1 MPLTW
6 HPPSGA
12 AVEFTG
18 MVETLEPENDPF
30 ASSPADA
37 VGTFIRVLRSD
48 VTATSGARPKPQDVF
63 VQGSTRYQIE
73 NVRDLPGTPFI
84 RYRAK
89 VVR

>member
-1 MPLTW
+1 MTW
-6 HPPSGA
+6 TPPAGSVVSFRA
-12 AVEFTG
+12 FVESK
-18 MVETLEPENDPF
+18 EPENDPF

-37 VGTFIRVLRSD
+37 VGVFIRVLRSD

-63 VQGSTRYQIE
+63 HEGSTRYQLE